1 MQESGLQKK
10 APWPVQAEL
19 GSHLLAPEQPQL
31 RPWGIIL
38 PTF

>member
-19 GSHLLAPEQPQL
+19 GSHLLGPEQPQL